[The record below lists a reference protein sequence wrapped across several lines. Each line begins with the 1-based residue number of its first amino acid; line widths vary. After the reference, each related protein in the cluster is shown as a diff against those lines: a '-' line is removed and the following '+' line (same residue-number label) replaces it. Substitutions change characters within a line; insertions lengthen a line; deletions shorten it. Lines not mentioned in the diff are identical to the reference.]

1 MLSPD
6 LETWMAISHR
16 LLGLKC
22 FDYFQCFFKLQR
34 DERKCKIPTNTHIC
48 GVTYL
53 YQEMFT
59 HICWHQLKQFLNSV
73 PPKIS
78 LFGVLGRMIKYK
90 FHFCCVYPIRLP
102 QPPPPAQC
110 SFQLLQREKFIPDLS
125 LPTHPAKSPPLQRCD
140 SQLTQPQAEHNTIE
154 LRGFESGWIISAKHV
169 SVPTDTQSKC
179 HISNA
184 VLSLIG
190 LQYSKGICKTHAT
203 VV

>member
-16 LLGLKC
+16 LLGLQC
-22 FDYFQCFFKLQR
+22 FDYFKCFFKLQR
-34 DERKCKIPTNTHIC
+34 DERKCKIPTNTHIY

-59 HICWHQLKQFLNSV
+59 HIRWHQLKQFLNNV

-78 LFGVLGRMIKYK
+78 LFGVLDRMIKYK

-125 LPTHPAKSPPLQRCD
+125 VPTHPAKSPPLQRCD
-140 SQLTQPQAEHNTIE
+140 SQLTQPQAEHNA
-154 LRGFESGWIISAKHV
+154 RVKRV
-169 SVPTDTQSKC
+169 
-179 HISNA
+179 
-184 VLSLIG
+184 
-190 LQYSKGICKTHAT
+190 
-203 VV
+203 